1 MKKTLDLALCAIAL
15 MFVSCA
21 VVLFLQDIVQA
32 EREADVCEAKG
43 QVLIDSS
50 NGRYCFEVPRGK

>member
-1 MKKTLDLALCAIAL
+1 MKKTLDLALWAIAL

-21 VVLFLQDIVQA
+21 VVLILQDIAKA
-32 EREADVCEAKG
+32 EREADVCHAKG

-50 NGRYCFEVPRGK
+50 NGRYCFEIPKGK